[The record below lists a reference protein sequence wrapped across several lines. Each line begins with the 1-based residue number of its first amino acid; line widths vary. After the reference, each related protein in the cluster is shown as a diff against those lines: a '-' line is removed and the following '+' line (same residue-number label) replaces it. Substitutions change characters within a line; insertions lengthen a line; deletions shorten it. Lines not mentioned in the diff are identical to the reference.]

1 MAYTFRDLQDD
12 LTRID
17 RGINDTIRKVTN
29 RSYNDSLYTD
39 GGVIDFSDLWN
50 TPIEKYCMIE
60 MADRQKLRL
69 MSMSLLER
77 NVTLAKLADSTSGVS
92 NHVSDE
98 VHMFD
103 YDYTMGN
110 NYLHEYQMNADKTT
124 TQKTITSNNY
134 QNYNQEGHNVVYGI
148 SMNAYY
154 DDNDSGTDRFG
165 PSRKIEYYDANRNRN
180 SILSKTKQL
189 FVDRKINTIISR
201 FHTDNEK
208 MNHNDTSESARSV
221 YGLSHGR
228 NLLTYDAE
236 RNSISY
242 DTNGY
247 NNPYCRVWTHHHQ
260 YSEQRSRLMRPFYT
274 EYDEGFTETKKNED
288 LHKWNGFDDVK
299 YTIGHYFNENAFGD
313 KNIPTKETENGY
325 ELTDLIVTGT
335 KKEIK
340 SDPWSWKNKGSEGW
354 KHSVLN
360 NETGLLNIT
369 PKFLG
374 GAKKNI
380 HTKDCMFSIENLA
393 WQGYDPYSFERA
405 LSWEQR
411 GPFGGRIMWFP
422 PYGLQFSEESSVN
435 WNEHSFIGRGENVFT
450 YANTSRSGTLSFMML
465 VDHPS
470 ILDYATWH
478 DPKDLKDTDVFRFFA
493 GCDST
498 GGTGETGNGSSNGIL
513 QGFTKP
519 TPLTDEYLE
528 ADKGPAPIDVTENKK
543 PETPSPKEEEKPPTP
558 DEEIEIQFYTF
569 FPNNYSGAFDRVGN
583 TNATI
588 KQNIGVVDP
597 IAYLLY
603 GKGAQWYSDENNITN
618 SKCLPISFDGIN
630 KGDTT
635 GLGYEM
641 KSSKMDKNV
650 NGDNN
655 YIVGTNYYKDN
666 STDKTYHPNKQE
678 KWYYRIDGEYKAP
691 IIYNEVKNTF
701 AQKISPADRRTVT
714 GPNNLN
720 FDSKSVINCFGLKG
734 NDAERIYSLAE
745 VAYVLAKDEAVKNKI
760 IENINKDETFD
771 KHINQLSEYF
781 DKEKYSITSIKC
793 KGFSNSHGDNT
804 SKTINEK
811 RNDFL
816 ALNRRT
822 TVVSWFRKYY
832 GEEINLV
839 GGEMTYEDFYNEKV
853 QKDNYIESGV
863 QVTQHN
869 ENALDAKQYRSAIT
883 TLTIK
888 KSKTA
893 TTSDLNQQQSH
904 EDENAVIYWPLDK
917 GEPPIG
923 FVAEYTL
930 ISEDPIAIANYKQ
943 KITKVEYDVLKPN
956 EKNLYKLTS
965 YSKTVRNILAY
976 DEIIASV
983 TPEYYE
989 PYMYVLKGCEEH
1001 PTSQECTGLEKYNI
1015 KTIINVKEYD
1025 ELPDATKGLYI
1036 VYQYKIKQENKTED
1050 NAKSEDGYVRFTGW
1064 EEVNIPGMP
1073 FPLYKNSNETDTEKK
1088 NLLWYYDASTRQM
1101 KVFNPDK
1108 RPIRRSNEG
1117 WDSDFGIDK
1126 GINYKNSLRYDQEYY
1141 FFKQLK
1147 ETHPD
1152 VFSSVVEKVQYF
1164 DPAFHS
1170 MSPEGFMGRLNFLHQ
1185 CTRQGNTIANSDK
1198 NGFMANNL
1206 AFGRPPFCIL
1216 RLGDFYYQKIVIR
1229 NISINYDPLVLDLN
1243 NEGIGVI
1250 PLIANVTITFNFI
1263 GGGDLTGPVRR
1274 LQNAMAFNYYANGR
1288 LYDNRAD
1295 RVERK
1300 GTNNW
1305 DTMDMSEVD
1314 FEKSYFHDVKMKKL
1328 N

>member
-103 YDYTMGN
+103 YDYTFGN

-148 SMNAYY
+148 SMNTYY

-180 SILSKTKQL
+180 SILNKTKQL

-242 DTNGY
+242 DRNGY

-288 LHKWNGFDDVK
+288 LHKWNGFDDVE
-299 YTIGHYFNENAFGD
+299 YVTDTNTEFDINASFNAFLKGD
-313 KNIPTKETENGY
+313 KIPFITKNVEE
-325 ELTDLIVTGT
+325 
-335 KKEIK
+335 K

-374 GAKKNI
+374 GAEKNI

-478 DPKDLKDTDVFRFFA
+478 DPKDLKDTDIFRFFA

-498 GGTGETGNGSSNGIL
+498 GGVGENGNGSSNGIL

-519 TPLTDEYLE
+519 TPLTDEYI
-528 ADKGPAPIDVTENKK
+528 APDNGPDAINVTENEK

-588 KQNIGVVDP
+588 KSNISVDP

-618 SKCLPISFDGIN
+618 SRCLPISFDKIDS
-630 KGDTT
+630 GDTT

-641 KSSKMDKNV
+641 KSSKMNSSA
-650 NGDNN
+650 NGNNN
-655 YIVGTNYYKDN
+655 YIVGTNYYKNN

-678 KWYYRIDGEYKAP
+678 KWYYRIDGEYQAP
-691 IIYNEVKNTF
+691 IKVDEIKNTF
-701 AQKISPADRRTVT
+701 AQKISPAVRRTVK
-714 GPNNLN
+714 NSNKLN
-720 FDSKSVINCFGLKG
+720 FDSQSVINGFGIKE
-734 NDAERIYSLAE
+734 NSEHIYSLAE
-745 VAYVLAKDEAVKNKI
+745 VAYVLAKDDLVKNEIGKNVNM
-760 IENINKDETFD
+760 EDKTF
-771 KHINQLSEYF
+771 KEHISQLKEYF
-781 DKEKYSITSIKC
+781 DKKKYNITSIKC
-793 KGFSNSHGDNT
+793 KGFSNSHGYNASRTVND
-804 SKTINEK
+804 K
-811 RNDFL
+811 RNEFL
-816 ALNRRT
+816 AKERRE
-822 TVVSWFRKYY
+822 TVIFWFKQYY
-832 GEEINLV
+832 GQEINVV
-839 GGEMTYEDFYNEKV
+839 GEA
-853 QKDNYIESGV
+853 IENINFKSGV
-863 QVTQHN
+863 KVTDRD
-869 ENALDAKQYRSAIT
+869 ENALDAKLYRSAIT
-883 TLTIK
+883 TLTIS

-904 EDENAVIYWPLDK
+904 KDENAIVYWPLDN

-930 ISEDPIAIANYKQ
+930 VSEDPIAIANYKQ
-943 KITKVEYDVLKPN
+943 KISKVEYDALTPN
-956 EKNLYKLTS
+956 EKNLYELSS
-965 YSKTVRNILAY
+965 YWKNVRNILAY
-976 DEIIASV
+976 DEINASV

-989 PYMYVLKGCEEH
+989 PYMYVRQGCEEH
-1001 PTSQECTGLEKYNI
+1001 PASQECTDLEKYNI
-1015 KTIINVKEYD
+1015 KTIITVEEYNA
-1025 ELPDATKGLYI
+1025 LPNDSKDAYI

-1050 NAKSEDGYVRFTGW
+1050 NAKTEDGYVRFTGW
-1064 EEVNIPGMP
+1064 EEVNVPGMP
-1073 FPLYKNSNETDTEKK
+1073 FPLYKNTNETDPERK
-1088 NLLWYYDASTRQM
+1088 NLWWYYDESTKQM
-1101 KVFNPDK
+1101 KIYNPDK
-1108 RPIRRSNEG
+1108 RPIRRSSEG
-1117 WDSDFGIDK
+1117 WSSEFGQDT
-1126 GINYKNSLRYDQEYY
+1126 GINDKNSLRYDQEYY

-1243 NEGIGVI
+1243 NEGVGVI